1 LKDNAL
7 KVLIIGGVATGPKTA
22 ARLRRLDSHAEIT
35 IIERGDILSYAGC
48 GMPFYIEG
56 VVEDYDSLLKTAT
69 GAVRDAAYF
78 EKMKG
83 VKVMDNTEAVR
94 INRERKTVTVRDVR
108 GGEPKD
114 LPYDKLVLATGASPF
129 VPKMEGV
136 ELEGV
141 HRLYNPH
148 DAKAIK
154 EAVDAGAEKVAVVG
168 GGLIGLETCGAFV
181 ERGCRVT
188 VLEMMPNLVPALLDV
203 EMALYLENY
212 LRERGIYIVTG
223 SLVSRILDDG
233 SGKVAGVETADGRRV
248 DADMV
253 IVAIGVRPKTELAVE
268 AGLEIGPTRAIAV
281 NEHMQTSDPD
291 IYAGGDC
298 VECIHLVSG
307 GKVYAPMGSTAN
319 KHGRIIANNIAGMG
333 DTFPGVTA
341 TAVFK
346 ILSYNCGCT
355 GLTEKMA
362 KELGYDV
369 VTSLCPKR
377 DISHYIPRARFFLVK
392 LVAERG
398 TGRLLGC
405 QVVGEGDGVKRV
417 DVAAT
422 VLKFGGTVKDLADL
436 DLAYAPAYST
446 AIDGIA
452 DAANVV
458 RNKMDDLA
466 HGVNPVE
473 LKRMLDEGDDFVFV
487 DCRGRPAYEAGTI
500 STDCTVNVPLAE
512 LKSRYGELPRD
523 KEIVF
528 FCNTSITA
536 YNAERVMRG
545 MDFTNVKFVEG
556 SIKGWPYPFELKKR

>member
-1 LKDNAL
+1 MENKELR
-7 KVLIIGGVATGPKTA
+7 VLIIGGVAAGPKTA
-22 ARLRRLDSHAEIT
+22 ARLRRLDPNTDIT
-35 IIERGDILSYAGC
+35 IIERGDLLSYSGC
-48 GMPFYIEG
+48 GMPFYIED
-56 VVEDYDSLLKTAT
+56 VVQEYDSLLKTAT
-69 GAVRDAAYF
+69 GAVRDAEYF

-83 VKVMDNTEAVR
+83 VKVLNNTEAVR
-94 INRERKTVTVRDVR
+94 INREKKTVTVRDAKGVNPR
-108 GGEPKD
+108 E

-129 VPKMEGV
+129 VPKMDGV
-136 ELEGV
+136 ELQGV
-141 HRLYNPH
+141 HRLYTPH

-181 ERGCRVT
+181 ERGCKVT

-203 EMALYLENY
+203 EMALYLEKY
-212 LRERGIYIVTG
+212 LREKGVDLVTG
-223 SLVSRILDDG
+223 SAVRRILDDG
-233 SGKVAGVETADGRRV
+233 SGNVAGVETADGQRV
-248 DADMV
+248 DANMV
-253 IVAIGVRPKTELAVE
+253 IVAIGVRPNTELAAE

-281 NEHMQTSDPD
+281 NERMQTSDPD

-298 VECIHLVSG
+298 VECSHLVSG

-319 KHGRIIANNIAGMG
+319 KHGRIIANNIAGIG

-346 ILSYNCGCT
+346 ILDYNCGCT
-355 GLTEKMA
+355 GLTEKKAM
-362 KELGYDV
+362 ELGYDV

-377 DISHYIPRARFFLVK
+377 DISHYISGAKFFMIK

-398 TGRLLGC
+398 TGKLLGC
-405 QVVGEGDGVKRV
+405 QVVGEGDGVKRI

-422 VLKFGGTVKDLADL
+422 VLKFGGIVKDLADL

-466 HGVNPVE
+466 HGINPVE
-473 LKRMLDEGDDFVFV
+473 LKRMLDEGVDFVFV
-487 DCRGRPAYEAGTI
+487 DCRGRPSYEAGTI
-500 STDCTVNVPLAE
+500 ETDCTLNMPLAE

-545 MDFTNVKFVEG
+545 MGFTNVKFVEG
-556 SIKGWPYPFELKKR
+556 SIKGWPYSLKP

>member
-1 LKDNAL
+1 MIEKDL
-7 KVLIIGGVATGPKTA
+7 RVVIVGGVAAGPKTA
-22 ARLRRLDSHAEIT
+22 ARLRRIAPHAEII
-35 IIERGDILSYAGC
+35 IIERGNLLSYAGC
-48 GMPFYIEG
+48 GMPFYIED
-56 VVEDYDSLLKTAT
+56 VVKEYSSLLETVT
-69 GAVRDAAYF
+69 GAMRDAAYF
-78 EKMKG
+78 EKMKD
-83 VKVMDNTEAVR
+83 VRVMDNTEAVR
-94 INRERKTVTVRDVR
+94 INRDRKTVTVKDVR
-108 GGEPKD
+108 GGEPKE

-129 VPKMEGV
+129 VPRMEGV
-136 ELEGV
+136 DLRGV
-141 HRLYNPH
+141 HRLYTPH

-154 EAVDAGAEKVAVVG
+154 EAVDAGAERVAVVG

-181 ERGCRVT
+181 ERGCKVT

-203 EMALYLENY
+203 EMALYLEKY
-212 LRERGIYIVTG
+212 LRENGVDLVTG
-223 SLVSRILDDG
+223 SAVSRILDDG
-233 SGKVAGVETADGRRV
+233 SGNVAGVETADGQRI

-253 IVAIGVRPKTELAVE
+253 IVAIGVRPNTELAVE

-281 NEHMQTSDPD
+281 NERMQTSDPD

-298 VECIHLVSG
+298 VECSHLVSG
-307 GKVYAPMGSTAN
+307 GKVYVPMGSTAN
-319 KHGRIIANNIAGMG
+319 KHGRIIANNIAGLG
-333 DTFPGVTA
+333 DTFPGATA
-341 TAVFK
+341 PAVFK
-346 ILSYNCGCT
+346 ILGYNCGCT
-355 GLTEKMA
+355 GLTEKKA
-362 KELGYDV
+362 RELGYDV

-377 DISHYIPRARFFLVK
+377 DISHYIPGPKFFMIK

-398 TGRLLGC
+398 TGKLLGC
-405 QVVGEGDGVKRV
+405 QVVGEGDGVKRI

-422 VLKFGGTVKDLADL
+422 VLKYGGTVKDLADL

-473 LKRMLDEGDDFVFV
+473 LKRMLDEGVDFVFV
-487 DCRGRPAYEAGTI
+487 DCRGRPSYEAGTI
-500 STDCTVNVPLAE
+500 ETDCTLNVPLDE
-512 LKSRYGELPRD
+512 LKTRYGELPRD

-545 MDFTNVKFVEG
+545 MGFTNVKFVEG
-556 SIKGWPYPFELKKR
+556 SIKGWPYSLKP

>member
-1 LKDNAL
+1 MI
-7 KVLIIGGVATGPKTA
+7 VGGVAAGPKTA
-22 ARLRRLDSHAEIT
+22 ARLRRIDPNADIT
-35 IIERGDILSYAGC
+35 IIERGDLLSYSGC
-48 GMPFYIEG
+48 GMPFYIED
-56 VVEDYDSLLKTAT
+56 VVEEYECLLKTAT
-69 GAVRDAAYF
+69 GAVRDAEYF

-83 VKVMDNTEAVR
+83 VKVINKTEAVR
-94 INRERKTVTVRDVR
+94 INRDRKTVTVRDVR
-108 GGEPKD
+108 GGDSRE

-129 VPKMEGV
+129 VPRMEGV
-136 ELEGV
+136 ELQGV

-181 ERGCRVT
+181 ERGCEVT
-188 VLEMMPNLVPALLDV
+188 VLEMMPNLVPALLDI
-203 EMALYLENY
+203 EMALYLEKY
-212 LRERGIYIVTG
+212 LKEKGVKLVTG
-223 SLVSRILDDG
+223 SPVSRILDDR
-233 SGKVAGVETADGRRV
+233 SGRVAGVETANGRRV

-253 IVAIGVRPKTELAVE
+253 IVAIGVRPNTELAAE

-281 NEHMQTSDPD
+281 NERMQTSDPD

-298 VECIHLVSG
+298 VECSHLVGG

-319 KHGRIIANNIAGMG
+319 KHGRIIANNIAGM
-333 DTFPGVTA
+333 DDAFPGVTA

-346 ILSYNCGCT
+346 ILDYNCGCT
-355 GLTEKMA
+355 GLTENKA
-362 KELGYDV
+362 RELGYDV
-369 VTSLCPKR
+369 VTSLCPKL
-377 DISHYIPRARFFLVK
+377 DVCHYIPEARFFLIK
-392 LVAERG
+392 LVAEQR

-405 QVVGEGDGVKRV
+405 QVVGEGDGVKRI

-422 VLKFGGTVKDLADL
+422 VLKYGGTVKDLADL
-436 DLAYAPAYST
+436 DLAYAPPYST

-466 HGVNPVE
+466 HGVNPLE
-473 LKRMLDEGDDFVFV
+473 LKRMLDEGVDFVFV
-487 DCRGRPAYEAGTI
+487 DCRGRPSYEAETI
-500 STDCTVNVPLAE
+500 ETCCTTNIPLAE
-512 LKSRYGELPRD
+512 LKTRYGELPRD

-545 MDFTNVKFVEG
+545 MGFTKVKFVEG
-556 SIKGWPYPFELKKR
+556 SIKGWPYPLEL